1 MRKIG
6 LSGWVIMLL
15 LSGCSYANEPDQ
27 LPLIALITTT
37 DQHLVIQNGDAIVWK
52 NATITIDDRYTYHA
66 ERVPR
71 GSESIPYT
79 SFIDENG
86 QAFHPGLLKIRK
98 VKIHV
103 PNFVGDKNGTF
114 KW

>member
-1 MRKIG
+1 MRKIC
-6 LSGWVIMLL
+6 LSGWVILLL
-15 LSGCSYANEPDQ
+15 LSGCSYANEPEQ

-37 DQHLVIQNGDAIVWK
+37 DQHLIIQNGDAIVWK
-52 NATITIDDRYTYHA
+52 NATITIDDRYTYHT
-66 ERVPR
+66 ELVPR

-79 SFIDENG
+79 SFIDEDG
-86 QAFHPGLLKIRK
+86 QAFYPGLLKVRK

-103 PNFVGDKNGTF
+103 PNSVGDKNGTF

>member
-1 MRKIG
+1 MRKFV
-6 LSGWVIMLL
+6 LSGWLILLL
-15 LSGCSYANEPDQ
+15 LSGCSIDNEPDQ
-27 LPLIALITTT
+27 LPLIASITPTNQQLI
-37 DQHLVIQNGDAIVWK
+37 IQNGSPIVWK

-66 ERVPR
+66 ELVPR

-79 SFIDENG
+79 SFIDEDG

-98 VKIHV
+98 VRIHV
-103 PNFVGDKNGTF
+103 PHFDGNKDGTF